1 MIRKLVVIF
10 GSVLGTLVFF
20 VGVISIMGAMRPEV
34 ETKEAPPVAP
44 IAFVKAVE
52 YAPMNLSVK
61 AQGEVAPRREI
72 TLASQISGRIDRVS
86 DSFANGGVFKK
97 DDILIWIEDAD
108 YRLAV
113 TRAEAEVASARQRLA
128 VEQAESDLAAQDY
141 EELSGGNVGDAA
153 SVLTLRKPQ
162 LAAAEASLAG
172 AQASLG
178 DAKLALKRTKI
189 VAPFNGRV
197 RNIGADVGQFIS
209 PGASLG
215 QIFATDVAEIRLP
228 LTDSDLAK
236 LNLPFAFEAE
246 GDDAPAV
253 LLSAT
258 VAGQLR
264 QWKGRIRRIDA
275 AIDSSTRQIS
285 AIAEV
290 EEPYGK
296 GADNGF
302 PLAFGLF
309 VEAEIMGPSIPRATV
324 IPWLAMRDDGQ
335 VYIVDDEDKLALAR
349 PVIVAEAGE
358 GLIAIDGIDVGALLV
373 VSPVTSAVG
382 TPVRPL
388 FENGDSASTLVN
400 LSGNKTETAD
410 VGSASVEGAAL

>member
-1 MIRKLVVIF
+1 MIRKLVVV

-20 VGVISIMGAMRPEV
+20 FGVITILGAIRPEV
-34 ETKEAPPVAP
+34 ETQEAAATPP
-44 IAFVKAVE
+44 IAFVKTIE
-52 YAPMNLSVK
+52 YKPMNLSVR

-72 TLASQISGRIDRVS
+72 TLASQISGRILSVS
-86 DSFANGGVFKK
+86 SSFANGGVFRKG
-97 DDILIWIEDAD
+97 DVLIQIEDAD

-113 TRAEAEVASARQRLA
+113 TRAEADVASARQRLA
-128 VEQAESDLAAQDY
+128 VEEAESQLAAQDY
-141 EELSGGNVGDAA
+141 EELSGGKLSDAA

-162 LAAAEASLAG
+162 LAAAEASLAA

-178 DAKLALKRTKI
+178 DAKLALARTKI
-189 VAPFNGRV
+189 TAPFNGRV
-197 RNIGADVGQFIS
+197 RSTGADVGQFVS

-236 LNLPFAFEAE
+236 LDLPFAFEAE
-246 GDDAPAV
+246 GDDAPLV
-253 LLSAT
+253 NLSAN
-258 VAGQLR
+258 VAGRLR
-264 QWKGRIRRIDA
+264 QWTGRIRRIDA

-290 EEPYGK
+290 DDPYGS
-296 GADNGF
+296 GADDGF

-309 VEAEIMGPSIPRATV
+309 VEAEILGRDIPRATI

-335 VYIVDDEDKLALAR
+335 VYVVDDEDKLDLAR

-358 GLIAIDGIDVGALLV
+358 GLIAVDGLDEGARMV
-373 VSPVTSAVG
+373 VSPVTSAIG
-382 TPVRPL
+382 TAVRPL
-388 FENGDSASTLVN
+388 DENGESASTLVD
-400 LSGNKTETAD
+400 LSDGDTETAAAD
-410 VGSASVEGAAL
+410 TASDEGAAL

>member
-1 MIRKLVVIF
+1 MIRKLVVI

-34 ETKEAPPVAP
+34 ETQEAPPVAP
-44 IAFVKAVE
+44 IAFVKAVAD
-52 YAPMNLSVK
+52 APMNLSVK

-72 TLASQISGRIDRVS
+72 TLASQISGRSERVS
-86 DSFANGGVFKK
+86 SSFANGGVFQKG
-97 DDILIWIEDAD
+97 DVLIWNEDAD

-113 TRAEAEVASARQRLA
+113 TRAEAEVASARQRLD
-128 VEQAESDLAAQDY
+128 VEQAESAIAAQDY
-141 EELSGGNVGDAA
+141 EELYGGTLSDDA

-162 LAAAEASLAG
+162 LAAAEASLA
-172 AQASLG
+172 AAEASLG
-178 DAKLALKRTKI
+178 DAELALKRTKI

-228 LTDSDLAK
+228 LTASDLAK
-236 LNLPFAFEAE
+236 LNLPFAFEAK
-246 GDDAPAV
+246 GDDAPQV
-253 LLSAT
+253 LLSAN

-264 QWKGRIRRIDA
+264 QWNGRIRRIDA

-290 EEPYGK
+290 EDPYGK
-296 GADNGF
+296 GADRGF

-309 VEAEIMGPSIPRATV
+309 VEAEIAGPSIPRATI
-324 IPWLAMRDDGQ
+324 IPWLALRDDGQ
-335 VYIVDDEDKLALAR
+335 VYIVDDEDKLTLAR

-358 GLIAIDGIDVGALLV
+358 GLVATDGVDAGARLV
-373 VSPVTSAVG
+373 VSPVTSAIG
-382 TPVRPL
+382 TVVRPL
-388 FENGDSASTLVN
+388 YENGDSASTLVD
-400 LSGNKTETAD
+400 LSSGETETAEAATSS
-410 VGSASVEGAAL
+410 GEGAAL